1 MFDHR
6 HKFEI
11 NYLYQSEPRVQIVD
25 LENERFPHGKAALY
39 LIGLHAGANGDAAP
53 AATLPAANASE
64 EELLAQAQKFGISDI
79 RVTKLV
85 RTHKP
90 GTSPGHYQQP

>member
-11 NYLYQSEPRVQIVD
+11 NYLYQGEPRVQIAELD
-25 LENERFPHGKAALY
+25 CERLPHGKAALY
-39 LIGLHAGANGDAAP
+39 LMELHADADDI
-53 AATLPAANASE
+53 LSMANASE
-64 EELLAQAQKFGISDI
+64 EQLLAYAQKFGISDI
-79 RVTKLV
+79 RVTKLM

>member
-11 NYLYQSEPRVQIVD
+11 KHLYQGEPRARIAELD
-25 LENERFPHGKAALY
+25 CERLPHGKAALY
-39 LIGLHAGANGDAAP
+39 LIELHADAD
-53 AATLPAANASE
+53 ATLPVANASE
-64 EELLAQAQKFGISDI
+64 EEQLAYAQRFGISDI

-85 RTHKP
+85 REHKP